1 MNIESKIR
9 EIISGSDKAID
20 KEQFINNLT
29 EARYRKQLKH
39 NEAISAI
46 LAMSLIIV
54 VGILSYYELDQGA
67 IQSEV
72 YFYFSDSYIAFSDLD
87 EYNSI
92 NDEYFLD
99 DLAIY
104 IIEEENDI
112 WTAFSF
118 LDEIEY
124 DNFINYMEEES

>member
-1 MNIESKIR
+1 MNFESKIR
-9 EIISGSDKAID
+9 QTISDSAKIID

-29 EARYRKQLKH
+29 EVRYNQELKRSQ
-39 NEAISAI
+39 AISGI
-46 LAMSLIIV
+46 LAVCLIII
-54 VGILSYYELDQGA
+54 VGAGSYFELDQDA
-67 IQSEV
+67 IYSGGN
-72 YFYFSDSYIAFSDLD
+72 YYFSDSNISNSDFD
-87 EYNSI
+87 EYNLN
-92 NDEYFLD
+92 NDYYID

-104 IIEEENDI
+104 IIEEEDDI